1 VGAEPRD
8 PDHVKLSDLVEK
20 LNDLFDDGSL
30 TDADM
35 VGMFE
40 HVAAKMMENEAL
52 VQQATVNTRDQF
64 KQSPA
69 LQRIGEDAAIEA
81 MDNYERMGQRLFSDK
96 AKLSLFIGMLADH
109 VYDRLNTSQGAR
121 H

>member
-1 VGAEPRD
+1 
-8 PDHVKLSDLVEK
+8 VKLSDLVER
-20 LNDLFDDGSL
+20 LNDLFDDGTV

-35 VGMFE
+35 VGMFK
-40 HVAAKMMENEAL
+40 HLAAKMMENEAL

-81 MDNYERMGQRLFSDK
+81 MVSYK
-96 AKLSLFIGMLADH
+96 
-109 VYDRLNTSQGAR
+109 
-121 H
+121 